1 MNKIVITGITQLKQS
16 NIILIHGIKYNTEN
30 GPEDV
35 SFQAYYNDYPYLYSC
50 MKTTTPICVEKFKII
65 NISIK

>member
-30 GPEDV
+30 GPEGV

-50 MKTTTPICVEKFKII
+50 METTTPIYVENFKLT
-65 NISIK
+65 NNNE